1 MIIRPETS
9 ADFPA
14 IRKVVTKA
22 FESQAEADLVDRIRT
37 GSEYRPDMALVA
49 VEADQIVGHVMI
61 DGCWVRGEHV
71 DREIVMLSPLAVLPS
86 HQQHGIGST
95 LIKAALDAADEAGEP
110 LVALEGSPTFYGNRG
125 FVFAGDHGLALPIP
139 DWAPREAAQVYLL
152 SGYDRQDTSLRG
164 TVVYPPSF
172 DGLG

>member
-1 MIIRPETS
+1 MTE
-9 ADFPA
+9 
-14 IRKVVTKA
+14 A

-37 GSEYRPDMALVA
+37 GSEDRPDMAPVG

-61 DGCWVRGEHV
+61 DGCWVCGEHG
-71 DREIVMLSPLAVLPS
+71 DREIAMLSPLAVLPS

-95 LIKAALDAADEAGEP
+95 LIKTALDAADEAGEP

-139 DWAPREAAQVYLL
+139 DWAPREAA
-152 SGYDRQDTSLRG
+152 
-164 TVVYPPSF
+164 
-172 DGLG
+172 